1 MEKLWL
7 NTKAVGIIAVGI
19 SLYAIIL
26 FMTFISGIVGSFKR
40 LMTSKGNG

>member
-26 FMTFISGIVGSFKR
+26 FMTLVSGIVGSFKR
-40 LMTSKGNG
+40 PMTSRSNG

>member
-1 MEKLWL
+1 MRKLWL

-26 FMTFISGIVGSFKR
+26 IMTLVSGIVGGFKR
-40 LMTSKGNG
+40 LTTSKANG

>member
-1 MEKLWL
+1 MNKFWL

-26 FMTFISGIVGSFKR
+26 FMTLVSGIAGALRKLTADR
-40 LMTSKGNG
+40 KNG